1 MSIDVLVTERYG
13 LGELDLSAVAKRPV
27 VSRTLFP
34 CVFSLRVFPACCLET
49 VNDVITGFFCKADD
63 FVPR

>member
-13 LGELDLSAVAKRPV
+13 LGELDLSAVAKRLV
-27 VSRTLFP
+27 VSRTL
-34 CVFSLRVFPACCLET
+34 SLCVFPACCLET
-49 VNDVITGFFCKADD
+49 VNDVITGLFCKADD

>member
-27 VSRTLFP
+27 VSRTLFH
-34 CVFSLRVFPACCLET
+34 CVFSLRV
-49 VNDVITGFFCKADD
+49 VWKQSMM
-63 FVPR
+63 